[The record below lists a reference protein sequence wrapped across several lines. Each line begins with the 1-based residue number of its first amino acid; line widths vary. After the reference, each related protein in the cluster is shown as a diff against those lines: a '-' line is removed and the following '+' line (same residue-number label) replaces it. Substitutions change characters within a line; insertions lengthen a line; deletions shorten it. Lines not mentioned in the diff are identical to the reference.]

1 MTAVRSAGVPATL
14 TVEYACDRRCQVEFD
29 MENLHIR
36 FTLGQM
42 LVVTDGAH
50 EAAHLATP
58 TKVFRHRPEVLVR
71 AGTLVG
77 AR

>member
-14 TVEYACDRRCQVEFD
+14 TVEYACERRCQVELD
-29 MENLHIR
+29 LEEVHIR

-42 LVVTDGAH
+42 LVAANGAH
-50 EAAHLATP
+50 EAAHLAAP
-58 TKVFRHRPEVLVR
+58 TKVFRHRPELLVR

-77 AR
+77 AA